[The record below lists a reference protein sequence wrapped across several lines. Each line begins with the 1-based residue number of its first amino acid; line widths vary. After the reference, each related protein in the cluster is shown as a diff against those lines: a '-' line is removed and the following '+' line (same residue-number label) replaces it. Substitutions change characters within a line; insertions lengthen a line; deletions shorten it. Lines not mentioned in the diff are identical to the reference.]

1 MLRPSDTLLTGKVAI
16 VTGGGEGIGN
26 GISTTFAAFGAKVV
40 VAEIDPQ
47 RANSTV
53 AEIKAHGGEAIA
65 AIVDVRNEADVEK
78 MADLAFRTYGH
89 VDILV
94 NNVGDSFFLRKE
106 FLQNTLAEWDAL
118 YQINLR
124 HVFLC
129 TRAIAPKMI
138 ERGKG
143 GSIIN
148 ISTVEAFRGIPGGAV
163 YSAFKGALTSF
174 SKSLALELGW
184 HHIRVNAIAPDKT
197 QTEMTR
203 YDKRFPPEVRHMI
216 PVWIPIGKIA
226 MPDDIAGV
234 ALFLA
239 SDLSA
244 FVTGTTVHADG
255 GTLAAGGWYRKEDGN
270 WTNTPARI

>member
-1 MLRPSDTLLTGKVAI
+1 MLRPSDAMLTGKVAV
-16 VTGGGEGIGN
+16 VTGGGEGIGK
-26 GISTTFAAFGAKVV
+26 GIATTFAAFGAKVV

-53 AEIKAHGGEAIA
+53 AEIKAAGGDGIA
-65 AIVDVRNEADVEK
+65 SIIDVRNEAEVEK
-78 MADLAFRTYGH
+78 MAELAYGAYGH

-106 FLQNTLAEWDAL
+106 FLNNTLAEWDAL
-118 YQINLR
+118 YNINLR

-129 TRAIAPKMI
+129 TRAIVPRMI
-138 ERGKG
+138 ERGNG

-148 ISTVEAFRGIPGGAV
+148 VSTVEAFRGIPGGAV
-163 YSAFKGALTSF
+163 YSAFKGAITSF

-184 HHIRVNAIAPDKT
+184 HRIRVNTIAPDKT

-244 FVTGTTVHADG
+244 FVTGTIVHADG
-255 GTLAAGGWYRKEDGN
+255 GTLAAGGWYRKEDGT
-270 WTNTPARI
+270 WTNTPAKI